1 MTKRRPK
8 EEIEFEKE
16 TKKERSNLY
25 DRYVLLPFST
35 IFLQNPYAV
44 ARKKYWEEQGIN
56 GGEGRNA
63 DAYEGL
69 TADVASNI
77 KHTASTFNPVLC
89 EVVYKW
95 FAPENAVVLDP
106 FAGGVTRGA
115 LAARLGMKY
124 VGFDIRK
131 EQVNSNYAAF
141 SAFEQGGDIRPLW
154 ICGDSKKAVG
164 DYLAKAKEKPN
175 FFFTCPP
182 YWNLE
187 KYSKLE
193 GDISN
198 INNYDDFLKEYKE
211 ILKVSL
217 SSLQEGDY
225 AAIVVGDIRDEF
237 TGYMLNFDSTT
248 IGYFKEFGFELSNR
262 IFVANHS
269 GSATLRADKYMR
281 YKKVVKT
288 HQDLLVFQKP
298 YSLKTITE
306 LRKTMSDEEI
316 ADKLNMAIR
325 QVHRYSRLEGRKL
338 YGK

>member
-1 MTKRRPK
+1 MNKRRPK
-8 EEIEFEKE
+8 EEIALDKQVKE
-16 TKKERSNLY
+16 EQSSLY
-25 DRYVLLPFST
+25 DKYVLLPLSSML
-35 IFLQNPYAV
+35 LQNPHAV
-44 ARKKYWEEQGIN
+44 ARRKYWEEQGLVA
-56 GGEGRNA
+56 GEGRNT
-63 DAYEGL
+63 DVYEGL
-69 TADVASNI
+69 PAD
-77 KHTASTFNPVLC
+77 ASTNVKHKSSSFNPVLC

-95 FAPENAVVLDP
+95 FAPENAFVIDP
-106 FAGGVTRGA
+106 FAGGITS
-115 LAARLGMKY
+115 AAVASRLGLKF

-131 EQVNSNYAAF
+131 EQIDSNYASF
-141 SAFEQGGDIRPLW
+141 SRFEQGNDIKPLW
-154 ICGDSKKAVG
+154 ICGDSKKAVPEF
-164 DYLAKAKEKPN
+164 LAKTEEKPN

-187 KYSKLE
+187 KYSELE

-198 INNYDDFLKEYKE
+198 IKSYEDFLREYKE

-248 IGYFKEFGFELSNR
+248 IEYFKEFGFELANR
-262 IFVANHS
+262 IFVANHA

-316 ADKLNMAIR
+316 AEKLNMAIR
-325 QVHRYSRLEGRKL
+325 QIHRYSRLEGRKL